1 MEIVFKRWQCCIR
14 RQSLDTYP
22 YISTHIENITLKHT
36 FWKMW
41 LCRFRLFKST
51 EQLGSARTA
60 HRKQRPSA
68 QSFLRNEPPRFKRS
82 ARSEGGEMSDAAGS
96 QSDKR
101 GPAGCSVRPAALGQ
115 RSESRS
121 RSGTAAPGRGHRRRA
136 RPRGRGRRG
145 GGERE
150 GGREEGRRG
159 RAPRT
164 HRRWAPWGRWR
175 RRSAAPGPAG
185 RRGSSGTWWRGSS
198 RCAGCGSWRRPRASW
213 SARGRTGRCAP
224 RCT

>member
-41 LCRFRLFKST
+41 RCRFRLFKST

-96 QSDKR
+96 QSNKR

-115 RSESRS
+115 RSEPRS
-121 RSGTAAPGRGHRRRA
+121 RSGKAAPGRGHRRRA
-136 RPRGRGRRG
+136 RPQGRGRRG

-150 GGREEGRRG
+150 GGRAAGPG
-159 RAPRT
+159 AAHSPALSTLRAVK
-164 HRRWAPWGRWR
+164 
-175 RRSAAPGPAG
+175 AAF
-185 RRGSSGTWWRGSS
+185 
-198 RCAGCGSWRRPRASW
+198 W
-213 SARGRTGRCAP
+213 SARSCGAAREQWYLMKGKQPVR
-224 RCT
+224 RMW